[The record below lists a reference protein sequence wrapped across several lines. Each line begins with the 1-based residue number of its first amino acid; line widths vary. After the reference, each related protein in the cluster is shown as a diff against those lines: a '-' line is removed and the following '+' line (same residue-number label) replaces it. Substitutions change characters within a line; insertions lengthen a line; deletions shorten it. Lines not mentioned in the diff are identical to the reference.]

1 MSPIPVLS
9 RGNLDFPK
17 LDNALRHPN
26 GLIAAGGDLSTDRLI
41 AAYSQ
46 GIFPWYE
53 EGRPILWWSPDP
65 RAVMFPDQFRIS
77 RSLGR
82 LLRQNRFEVTL
93 NTDFD
98 AVIKACS
105 GIRKNS
111 SGAWITPEMKDAYMA
126 LHRIGVAHSV
136 ECHLEGKLAGGLYG
150 IGLGRLFF
158 GESMFYHEQNASK
171 VAFAHLASLLKAQKC
186 PLIDCQISN
195 PHLQSLGATSIS
207 RERYAEYLD
216 RYITPSEAIDWH
228 GLPTRLPPWYGY
240 HE

>member
-17 LDNALRHPN
+17 LDNAFRHPN

-53 EGRPILWWSPDP
+53 EGCPILWWSPDP
-65 RAVMFPDQFRIS
+65 RAVMFPDKFRIS

-105 GIRKNS
+105 GTRRNS
-111 SGAWITPEMKDAYMA
+111 IGTWITAEMMDAYMA
-126 LHRIGVAHSV
+126 LHGIGVAHSV
-136 ECHLEGKLAGGLYG
+136 ECYLEGKLAGGLYG

-158 GESMFYHEQNASK
+158 GESMFYREQNASK

-207 RERYAEYLD
+207 RRRYAEYLA
-216 RYITPSEAIDWH
+216 RYITPNKAIDWLA
-228 GLPTRLPPWYGY
+228 LPTRLPPW
-240 HE
+240 

>member
-1 MSPIPVLS
+1 MSPIPKLS

-17 LDNALRHPN
+17 LDSALRHPD

-53 EGRPILWWSPDP
+53 EGCPILWWSPDP
-65 RAVMFPDQFRIS
+65 RAVMFPDKFRIS

-93 NTDFD
+93 NTNFD

-105 GIRKNS
+105 GTRRNS
-111 SGAWITPEMKDAYMA
+111 SGTWITAEMKDAYMA
-126 LHRIGVAHSV
+126 LHGIGVAHSV
-136 ECHLEGKLAGGLYG
+136 ECYLEGKLAGGLYG

-158 GESMFYHEQNASK
+158 GESMFYREQNASK

-207 RERYAEYLD
+207 RTRYAEYLA
-216 RYITPSEAIDWH
+216 RYITPNKAIDWLA
-228 GLPTRLPPWYGY
+228 LPTRLPPW
-240 HE
+240 